1 MSRIVVSDVHFL
13 FMLLERREGKSRL
26 TLLDT
31 FGDLS
36 ASALL
41 LRVKVLEREKFI
53 VLEGL
58 LFRLELF
65 DQKVGLGE
73 PVRRSFYLNSLKIEY
88 DKELFR
94 FRIGQP
100 ILQMLEVIGI
110 GDCHIPGRY
119 PSLFSRSSNRAC
131 TPHPYVSKLE
141 FRFLVK

>member
-1 MSRIVVSDVHFL
+1 MPGIVVSDVRFL
-13 FMLLERREGKSRL
+13 FMLLERGEGKSRL

-41 LRVKVLEREKFI
+41 LRVKVLHREKFI

-73 PVRRSFYLNSLKIEY
+73 PAIF
-88 DKELFR
+88 
-94 FRIGQP
+94 
-100 ILQMLEVIGI
+100 QMLEVNGI
-110 GDCHIPGRY
+110 GACHIPGRY
-119 PSLFSRSSNRAC
+119 PTVLTLAKPRLYA
-131 TPHPYVSKLE
+131 TPLCQQT
-141 FRFLVK
+141 